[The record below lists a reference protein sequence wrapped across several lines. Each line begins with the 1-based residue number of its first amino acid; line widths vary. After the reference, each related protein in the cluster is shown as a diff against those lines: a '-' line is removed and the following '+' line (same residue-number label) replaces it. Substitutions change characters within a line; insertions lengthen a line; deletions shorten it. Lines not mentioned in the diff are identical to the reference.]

1 MDVDVE
7 ARRSHLLVEAPSL
20 ILLDTNAVI
29 WLHRGDRRAAALAEQ
44 TARLYVSPATILE
57 FQFLIE
63 AGRLRLR
70 TGASLHHLVH
80 DDRWVIDD
88 PASVAWFEKASEVGF
103 TRDPFDRL
111 IVAHARLR
119 HWRLA
124 TGDRALL
131 GALTAGE
138 RIEL

>member
-1 MDVDVE
+1 MDLDVE
-7 ARRSHLLVEAPSL
+7 ARWSDLLVEATPL

-29 WLHRGDRRAAALAEQ
+29 WLHRGDRRVSGLAARA
-44 TARLYVSPATILE
+44 ARLYASPATILE
-57 FQFLIE
+57 LQFLIE

-70 TGASLHHLVH
+70 AGASVNLLVH

-88 PASVAWFEKASEVGF
+88 PASAAWFEKASEVGF

-119 HWRLA
+119 RWRLA

-131 GALTAGE
+131 GQLKAAE

>member
-1 MDVDVE
+1 VDLDVE
-7 ARRSHLLVEAPSL
+7 GGWSDVLIEATPS

-29 WLHRGDRRAAALAEQ
+29 WLHRGDRRAAGLAQ
-44 TARLYVSPATILE
+44 RATRLYASPATILE
-57 FQFLIE
+57 LQFLIE
-63 AGRLRLR
+63 AGGLRLR
-70 TGASLHHLVH
+70 AGASVTQLIH

-88 PASVAWFEKASEVGF
+88 PVSAAWFEKASKTGF

-111 IVAHARLR
+111 IVAHARPR

-131 GALTAGE
+131 GALTPAE

>member
-1 MDVDVE
+1 
-7 ARRSHLLVEAPSL
+7 L

-29 WLHRGDRRAAALAEQ
+29 WLHRGDRRAAALAGRA
-44 TARLYVSPATILE
+44 TRLYASPATILE
-57 FQFLIE
+57 LQFLIE

-70 TGASLHHLVH
+70 AGASVSQLIQ
-80 DDRWVIDD
+80 DDRWVVDD
-88 PASVAWFEKASEVGF
+88 PASAAWFEKASEIGF

-131 GALTAGE
+131 DQLASGE
-138 RIEL
+138 RIDL

>member
-7 ARRSHLLVEAPSL
+7 ARRSDVLLEATPV

-29 WLHRGDRRAAALAEQ
+29 WLHRGDRRVSALVGRA
-44 TARLYVSPATILE
+44 TRLYASPATILE
-57 FQFLIE
+57 LQFLVE

-70 TGASLHHLVH
+70 AGASVNLLAH
-80 DDRWVIDD
+80 DDRWVVDD
-88 PASVAWFEKASEVGF
+88 PASAAWFEKASEIGF

-119 HWRLA
+119 RWRLA

-131 GALTAGE
+131 AQLTAAE

>member
-1 MDVDVE
+1 MDLGVESGRSDV
-7 ARRSHLLVEAPSL
+7 LVEATRV

-29 WLHRGDRRAAALAEQ
+29 WLHRGDRRVAALAQ
-44 TARLYVSPATILE
+44 RATRLYASPATILE
-57 FQFLIE
+57 LQFLIE

-70 TGASLHHLVH
+70 AGASVIQLVH

-88 PASVAWFEKASEVGF
+88 PASAAWFEKASEIGF

-119 HWRLA
+119 HWSLA

-131 GALTAGE
+131 AQLTAGE